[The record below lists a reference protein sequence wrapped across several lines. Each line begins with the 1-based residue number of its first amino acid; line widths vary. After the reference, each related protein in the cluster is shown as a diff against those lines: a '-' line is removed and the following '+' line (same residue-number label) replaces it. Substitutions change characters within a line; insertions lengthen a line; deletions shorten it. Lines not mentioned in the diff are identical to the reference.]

1 MILKQKKN
9 QTNPRKHH
17 QATMKLERWAMK
29 TIVSP
34 CEKSRWYTTPE
45 IGPLMLIRSSAL
57 LLEGF
62 FPFKNRGSP
71 WVPKMVVP
79 PISTPSADHF

>member
-1 MILKQKKN
+1 
-9 QTNPRKHH
+9 
-17 QATMKLERWAMK
+17 MKLERLAMK

-34 CEKSRWYTTPE
+34 CEKVGGTQQLPE
-45 IGPLMLIRSSAL
+45 IGPLILIRISAL

-62 FPFKNRGSP
+62 FPSKNRGSP